1 MVIIKNMLKEKSDLK
16 KQVLEILA
24 QYLGIDPEDIN
35 DDDSLSTDLHMRAS
49 DLTDFIQSLNQIG
62 IDTSRVDLTEI
73 DTVEE
78 LIEALDAEI
87 I

>member
-1 MVIIKNMLKEKSDLK
+1 MLKEKSDLK